1 MQQQLNFN
9 HQRQDNEEKRGQT
22 NRRQFMIATAAV
34 GLGLSTLGTALSGCA
49 APRQQSEQQLDAT
62 PANNLLH
69 IPELIDSQA
78 VNHDVQISIQEGA
91 HEFFP
96 GVKSVTKGFNGDYL
110 GPTVRLYRGQDTR
123 IRFTNALNEATTVH
137 GHGLHIAGELDGGPQ
152 SIIDPGATW
161 DIVLPI
167 RQQAGTS
174 WYHPHLMH
182 KTAEHV
188 HAGLAGLYLIEDENS
203 LSLPL
208 PKTYGVDDIPVVVQ
222 DRDFTAGKMNT
233 YSVTEGDLMDGKRED
248 TLVINGTIDPY
259 VEVSQGWVRLRL
271 LNGSNARF
279 YRFYLPGNET
289 FYKIATEGGFL
300 EDPVE
305 MTDITMAPG
314 ERNEIMIDMSN
325 GVTRSLLAQLL
336 PTDDDYGASYGPR
349 RRVLE
354 LRVDSTR
361 TGEGQLPDKL
371 NTINP
376 LVRADAVVTRTF
388 ELQMGDG
395 DEGEGERG
403 MGDGGMGE
411 MFSINGQPM
420 RMDVINERVK
430 KGDVEIWRITGEDML
445 HPFHMHGTSFLILSQ
460 DGNAPVPAD
469 QGWKDVVVVGDG
481 WTDVIMRFDYEAT
494 EEYPYMYHCHIFEH
508 EDHGMMG
515 QFTVT

>member
-1 MQQQLNFN
+1 VRRKLDFN
-9 HQRQDNEEKRGQT
+9 QRRQDNEERWGQM
-22 NRRQFMIATAAV
+22 NRRQFMVGAAAA
-34 GLGLSTLGTALSGCA
+34 GLGISTLGMTLAGCTL
-49 APRQQSEQQLDAT
+49 PGRQPNAT
-62 PANNLLH
+62 PANNPLH

-78 VNHDVQISIQEGA
+78 VNHDVQISIQEGT

-96 GVKSVTKGFNGDYL
+96 GIKSITKGFNGDYL

-123 IRFTNALNEATTVH
+123 IRFTNTLNEATTVH

-188 HAGLAGLYLIEDENS
+188 HAGLAGFYLIEDENS
-203 LSLPL
+203 LALPL
-208 PKTYGVDDIPVVVQ
+208 PKTYGIDDIPVVVQ
-222 DRDFTAGKMNT
+222 DRDFTSGKMNT
-233 YSVTEGDLMDGKRED
+233 YSLTENEIMDGKREE

-259 VEVSQGWVRLRL
+259 VEVPQGWVRLRL

-279 YRFYLPGNET
+279 YRFYLRGNEI

-300 EDPVE
+300 EAPVE
-305 MTDITMAPG
+305 MTDIMMAPG

-325 GVTRSLLAQLL
+325 GVTQSLLAQLL
-336 PTDDDYGASYGPR
+336 PVDDDFGTFFGPR

-354 LRVDSTR
+354 IRADSTR
-361 TGEGQLPDKL
+361 VGEGQLPDML
-371 NTINP
+371 NTINR
-376 LVRADAVVTRTF
+376 LVRADAAVTRTF
-388 ELQMGDG
+388 ELQMD
-395 DEGEGERG
+395 DD
-403 MGDGGMGE
+403 DGGGGGNMDE
-411 MFSINGQPM
+411 MFAINGQSM
-420 RMDVINERVK
+420 KMGVINERVK
-430 KGDVEIWRITGEDML
+430 KGDVEIWRIRGEDME

-460 DGNAPVPAD
+460 DGNAPAPN
-469 QGWKDVVVVGDG
+469 GR
-481 WTDVIMRFDYEAT
+481 TDVIMRFDYEAPDT
-494 EEYPYMYHCHIFEH
+494 YPYMYHCHILEH

-515 QFTVT
+515 QFTVM